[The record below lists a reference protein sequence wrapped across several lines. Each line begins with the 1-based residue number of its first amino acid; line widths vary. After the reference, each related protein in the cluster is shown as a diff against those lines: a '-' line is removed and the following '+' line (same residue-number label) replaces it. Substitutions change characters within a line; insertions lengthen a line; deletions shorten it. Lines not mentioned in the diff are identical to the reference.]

1 MKELSDT
8 CFVKSVRNG
17 NAKQKR
23 EVLNSNKAY
32 IYRKDSTNSNDH
44 HSTSSWLLL
53 IDQRIF
59 QTQFLIHSRL
69 QYTILDFRKQ

>member
-44 HSTSSWLLL
+44 HSTSS
-53 IDQRIF
+53 
-59 QTQFLIHSRL
+59 
-69 QYTILDFRKQ
+69 